1 MSQNLVSLTLT
12 DEQVAT
18 VEAALAQIEGA
29 FTHLISLSEED
40 RRSLT
45 RMGQKSEAFCRQTL
59 SVLEQNPNVVPPSI
73 GLAAARE
80 DMAAL
85 ERLRPLL
92 DRIERLAERGADT
105 EAALGSDIMV
115 TALEGYALLKAI
127 GGSQGLDSL
136 RRELS
141 ARFAKKRVK
150 DGGEVPA

>member
-1 MSQNLVSLTLT
+1 MSQNLVSLIIT
-12 DEQVAT
+12 DEQVAA
-18 VEAALAQIEGA
+18 VEAALAQIEAA
-29 FTHLISLSEED
+29 FANLISLSADD

-45 RMGQKSEAFCRQTL
+45 RMGQKSEAFCRQTV

-73 GLAAARE
+73 DLAATRQ

-92 DRIERLAERGADT
+92 DRIERLAERGNDT

-141 ARFAKKRVK
+141 LRFAKRRAKEE
-150 DGGEVPA
+150 GAVPA